1 MDLFE
6 LTLIRQG
13 GALMYPLLI
22 VSIIGFVLFAER
34 TLFLHKRHIGS
45 EVFLNGIKNLVRK
58 RRIVEALTLCEDTPG
73 PIANI
78 VKAALLQWE
87 RGSEAIRGAIQS
99 AALVEVP
106 TLERRIGTIAAIA
119 RIAPLLGFLGTVVGA
134 LQALYFL
141 EQARGE
147 SAMFTQYLAQAL
159 ISSAAGIAIAVMATL
174 AHHFLY
180 GRVRALTH
188 EFEWVGHE
196 IHQFLMHEQTHEGS
210 LVDANTASE
219 PETQK

>member
-1 MDLFE
+1 M
-6 LTLIRQG
+6 
-13 GALMYPLLI
+13 MYPLLI

-73 PIANI
+73 PIANM

-87 RGSEAIRGAIQS
+87 RSSDTIRGAIQS

-119 RIAPLLGFLGTVVGA
+119 RVAPLLGFLGTVVGA
-134 LQALYFL
+134 MQALYFL

-147 SAMFTQYLAQAL
+147 SALFTQYLAQAL
-159 ISSAAGIAIAVMATL
+159 ISTAVGIAIAVMATL

-196 IHQFLMHEQTHEGS
+196 IHQFLLYQQTQDGS
-210 LVDANTASE
+210 AGDDPDSANGEAE
-219 PETQK
+219 A